1 MFPTRKRVTH
11 LPPTWTAPC
20 NTAAIGGVGLVTGV
34 LSGRRLRRVRSVP
47 LSGADPGA
55 HHPACGEMP
64 APGRAALPPLKGVF
78 LESGKGYAVLKYRDE
93 LMRRYIKGLQ
103 AALDCYEK
111 QLEKNP
117 ND

>member
-1 MFPTRKRVTH
+1 MFPTRKRATH

-20 NTAAIGGVGLVTGV
+20 SNTAAIGGVGLVMLLLLGGCAGSA
-34 LSGRRLRRVRSVP
+34 LSPSQERT
-47 LSGADPGA
+47 
-55 HHPACGEMP
+55 P
-64 APGRAALPPLKGVF
+64 APIILHVEKCPLPAVPRLPPLKGVF